1 MQRPRLSEA
10 EAFAMACLI
19 YEDLKGPAPHLTPDA
34 QQSDLSPLGIYRL
47 RDGQSLPIL
56 EMKLAQLQA
65 RCSRLQSSK
74 RAAPA

>member
-1 MQRPRLSEA
+1 MQRPRLSES
-10 EAFAMACLI
+10 EAFDMACLI
-19 YEDLKGPAPHLTPDA
+19 YDHLKGPAPRLTPDA

-47 RDGQSLPIL
+47 RDSQSLPIL

-65 RCSRLQSSK
+65 RCSRLQSNR